1 MPKCSFQSGTEG
13 IREGLRLGSA
23 VFHRL
28 FAEKYGDRQTR
39 YLIGLSMGGARR
51 LLAGGRRGRS
61 CLRGR
66 NGADHARRR
75 RPARRRRGAG
85 APVYRDHRRSPRGGR
100 GGLRRRRPYAH
111 LRGSAGVHPS
121 GAPGARRGV
130 RERTARVHGDRL
142 RSRRPALARGDRG
155 RSGSQVNRQLAI
167 LTGLYVGVVV
177 TAQVSANKIV
187 ELPFTHLAA
196 PAGTYLIGL
205 ALALIE
211 TAHHTAPTRREGW
224 KNAQI
229 MIAMG
234 FAGSAVLAVWIAI
247 VNEMNGVGPDRFGFL
262 AGTWRIVVGSLAAFA
277 VSETLDNGLG
287 AWMRGR
293 VPDPVRVM

>member
-1 MPKCSFQSGTEG
+1 
-13 IREGLRLGSA
+13 
-23 VFHRL
+23 
-28 FAEKYGDRQTR
+28 
-39 YLIGLSMGGARR
+39 LS
-51 LLAGGRRGRS
+51 S
-61 CLRGR
+61 K
-66 NGADHARRR
+66 
-75 RPARRRRGAG
+75 
-85 APVYRDHRRSPRGGR
+85 
-100 GGLRRRRPYAH
+100 
-111 LRGSAGVHPS
+111 
-121 GAPGARRGV
+121 
-130 RERTARVHGDRL
+130 
-142 RSRRPALARGDRG
+142 
-155 RSGSQVNRQLAI
+155 LAI

-224 KNAQI
+224 RNAQI

-293 VPDPVRVM
+293 VPDPVRVMTTNLISVPLDSLVFLAIAFGSLAFIEGQIVAKLAATVVLGIPIVLILRRFVGGADRTMVREA